1 MKYSFLPFLFL
12 LLIAS
17 NTFAQS
23 PEGTLPIELNTWT
36 ATSLSKSVSL
46 KWSTETETNNDFITI
61 ERSDNGITW
70 SEIGI
75 IEGSGTT
82 STREE
87 YTFEDT
93 KPIDGTSYYRLKQT
107 DFNGDYSY
115 TSVKCI
121 TRAEDNDNAFIA
133 YSNTAIN
140 AFILEGEQIA
150 AYPIELYSMMGKKIS
165 SVLFNTINASKV
177 VISIQNIP
185 SGTYV
190 IKACNN
196 TKTIVKN

>member
-36 ATSLSKSVSL
+36 ATSLSKSVFL
-46 KWSTETETNNDFITI
+46 EWSTATETNNDIFTI

-87 YTFEDT
+87 TPNQLMARHT
-93 KPIDGTSYYRLKQT
+93 T
-107 DFNGDYSY
+107 D
-115 TSVKCI
+115 
-121 TRAEDNDNAFIA
+121 
-133 YSNTAIN
+133 
-140 AFILEGEQIA
+140 
-150 AYPIELYSMMGKKIS
+150 
-165 SVLFNTINASKV
+165 
-177 VISIQNIP
+177 
-185 SGTYV
+185 
-190 IKACNN
+190 
-196 TKTIVKN
+196 

>member
-17 NTFAQS
+17 NTFAH
-23 PEGTLPIELNTWT
+23 PLPIELDTWEVT
-36 ATSLSKSVSL
+36 TLSKSVFL
-46 KWSTETETNNDFITI
+46 EWSTATETNNDIFTI

-82 STREE
+82 STAKQ
-87 YTFEDT
+87 YSFEDT

-133 YSNTAIN
+133 YSNTVIN

-150 AYPIELYSMMGKKIS
+150 AYPIELYSIMGKKIS
-165 SVLFNTINASKV
+165 AVLFNTINASKV

-190 IKACNN
+190 IKACNT
-196 TKTIVKN
+196 TKTIVKNW